1 MNDVLSNH
9 APSVQYWVNLTKDGD
24 QLTAWGT
31 QAAAVEELID
41 YPQTLDIYIATMF
54 WCRRRD
60 GTTESG
66 LTDLGEAVAETL
78 TQVAEEKR
86 ELRRQDQESKESK

>member
-1 MNDVLSNH
+1 MNDVLINH
-9 APSVQYWVNLTKDGD
+9 APPVQYWVNLTEDGD

-41 YPQTLDIYIATMF
+41 YPQTLDAYTATMF

-66 LTDLGEAVAETL
+66 LTDLREAVAETL
-78 TQVAEEKR
+78 TEAADQER
-86 ELRRQDQESKESK
+86 ELRRFDQEIS